1 MGGFYCISTINT
13 FSLTHS
19 HTPTDTLTH
28 EAEAPPLPVAAP
40 RDNQI
45 PRQPARNLVSLL
57 AGLLSRRR
65 RGWFPW
71 LLHMMPKA
79 KRTEAV
85 DHGDEEFMLSQD
97 QMDAEEAAAEEAE
110 VESRCSCTAAKQ

>member
-1 MGGFYCISTINT
+1 
-13 FSLTHS
+13 
-19 HTPTDTLTH
+19 
-28 EAEAPPLPVAAP
+28 
-40 RDNQI
+40 
-45 PRQPARNLVSLL
+45 
-57 AGLLSRRR
+57 
-65 RGWFPW
+65 
-71 LLHMMPKA
+71 MMPKA